1 MGKNKI
7 VVLTGA
13 SSGIGALTAGHLVRA
28 GAMPVLCG
36 RNEERLRQAAAAA
49 GGRCATRVLDVTDD
63 RSVEE
68 TFRSVLAEFGRID
81 VLINNAGFGLF
92 KRFDETPLEEFRS
105 MMETNYMGIVR
116 CTQAALPAMKAQGS
130 GHVINVASIAGKLAT
145 AKSSGYSASKHAV
158 LGLTNAL
165 RQELAGSGIAV
176 SAVNPGPIDTPF
188 FEQADPDGAYVRNI
202 GWIMMKPDRVAR
214 RIAGLVER
222 PRDELDLPWL
232 LAAGTRLY
240 QLFPGIASRIA
251 GPMLNKK

>member
-1 MGKNKI
+1 MVKDKI

-13 SSGIGALTAGHLVRA
+13 SSGIGALTAGHLARA
-28 GAMPVLCG
+28 GALPVLCG
-36 RNEERLRQAAAAA
+36 RNEERLRQAAAA
-49 GGRCATRVLDVTDD
+49 GGGSAVRVLDVTDD

-68 TFRSVLAEFGRID
+68 AFRSVLEEFGRID

-116 CTQAALPAMKAQGS
+116 CTQAALPAMKKQGR
-130 GHVINVASIAGKLAT
+130 GHIINVASIAGKLAT
-145 AKSSGYSASKHAV
+145 PKSSGYSASKHAV

-176 SAVNPGPIDTPF
+176 SAVNPGPINTPF
-188 FEQADPDGAYVRNI
+188 FDQADPDGDYARNI